1 MRELKSQALA
11 LFGLATVGVLDKDRV
26 SRLLSV
32 HLSVML
38 SVWYPILII
47 HDDHHHQCTS
57 RSIPRYLQFYQPMV
71 LNSLVVSLI
80 PVAILSLQVGNKTA
94 KE

>member
-1 MRELKSQALA
+1 M
-11 LFGLATVGVLDKDRV
+11 GVLDKDRV

-38 SVWYPILII
+38 SVWSVII
-47 HDDHHHQCTS
+47 IM
-57 RSIPRYLQFYQPMV
+57 IPVIESAIITIIDQHRQYMMMVRYLQFYQPMV

-80 PVAILSLQVGNKTA
+80 PVAILSLQVGN
-94 KE
+94 

>member
-1 MRELKSQALA
+1 MMKIHQIVKKPKFQALA

-38 SVWYPILII
+38 SVWYR
-47 HDDHHHQCTS
+47 HHHHHWNEYDIDIISLYANHHQYLTS
-57 RSIPRYLQFYQPMV
+57 T
-71 LNSLVVSLI
+71 
-80 PVAILSLQVGNKTA
+80 K
-94 KE
+94 